1 MEQHCYENPQK
12 PSFALA
18 LPGSLR
24 FIGSLI
30 VNEQP
35 EAGELLNMKK
45 SRLMIAGSVIGL
57 ALGVAAPSFAQD
69 QAAETVT
76 PADEVEEEGGPIL
89 VTGSRIR
96 QPNLESAN
104 PVAVITGQ
112 QVFETGN
119 ISVGDLLNE
128 LPQLRSTFSQQNG
141 TRFLGTRGLNLLDLR
156 GLGTQRTLVLVN
168 GRRHVGSDVLSNGVS
183 VDTNTIPSDLI
194 DRIDVVTG
202 GASAVYGS
210 DAIAGVVNFIL
221 KDNYEGIQARGQ
233 AGLSKYKDA
242 GNQFVSITAGQ
253 NFGSDGQGNIAISAE
268 YAHSSD
274 FYATK
279 RPTLR
284 NNRGFII
291 VEADP
296 AGSVNGAAGGVDR
309 AFYNDIRS
317 ATIGLGGSVAVFQ
330 NPSLAPCGSAG
341 GRAFTCSFQFQ
352 PDGSLVAQTGT
363 RIGIGPNGNFDGGN
377 GTSSR
382 EGQLLAL
389 SPDLQRYSVNLIGHY
404 EISPAFVPFVEAKYV
419 RSEAFGSQ
427 SGPFFSQGATLGDPG
442 GRERI
447 RLDNPYLSTQARTL
461 LAAQFTGTTVN
472 PNTGAALSA
481 TALATQRAAVAAGTF
496 RFSLRRNWVDFGIR
510 DESITRE
517 TYRGVLGVRGD
528 FNDDWNYEVFANYG
542 EHKEKNIIAGNV
554 NIQRYLLGVDT
565 TRDINGNIVC
575 RSSLSPST
583 TLSYITGSPLSA
595 GDDARLAA
603 DIAACVPI
611 NPFGQGSV
619 SQAARDYVLVDSV
632 ATGKITQLNV
642 GGYVSGDT
650 SAFLNM
656 PGGPIGFSVGAEY
669 RRETLDYDLDDLT
682 QEGYAFYNAI
692 PTFNSPA
699 FEVKE
704 VYGELQIPLLKDVPF
719 FQELTLRGNGRISD
733 YKGNTGTTYSYGG
746 EATWKPIEDVTL
758 RGTYARAVRAP
769 NLSDLYSVPGQNFA
783 PGFGD
788 PCSAVNLATGSANRV
803 ANCNTAGRPT
813 GYDFRY
819 SASLE
824 ILSGGNPALREEVSD
839 SYTAGILLQPS
850 FIPGLSISADYF
862 DITVNKVI
870 TAPTAQQIANACYDL
885 PDLNNQFCALFERA
899 GAAGGPAGEI
909 PFQILEGSL
918 TQISQNYAK
927 LKARGID
934 AQLDYRFV
942 EGDWT
947 FNFSGQYTHTFQ
959 RDEFLNPANPSFA
972 NRLLEELGD
981 PKDQVN
987 FNASVKYKDV
997 TFGYQVRWMS
1007 SQYLNTY
1014 EDFNSINGLPPQNL
1028 DYAAVQRYPATAY
1041 MDIRGAVDVTEDF
1054 NIYVGV
1060 DNVFNR
1066 MPPFGLTGVGG
1077 GSGIYDNRGQYFY
1090 TGVVAKF

>member
-1 MEQHCYENPQK
+1 
-12 PSFALA
+12 
-18 LPGSLR
+18 
-24 FIGSLI
+24 
-30 VNEQP
+30 
-35 EAGELLNMKK
+35 MKK
-45 SRLMIAGSVIGL
+45 SRFLIAGSAFSL
-57 ALGVAAPSFAQD
+57 ALFGALPSYAQD
-69 QAAETVT
+69 QAANTDAPTEATE
-76 PADEVEEEGGPIL
+76 DEGGPIL

-119 ISVGDLLNE
+119 VSVGDLLNE

-194 DRIDVVTG
+194 ERIDVVTG

-221 KDNYEGIQARGQ
+221 KDDYEGIQARGQ
-233 AGLSKYKDA
+233 AGISKYKDA

-274 FYATK
+274 FYATQ

-284 NNRGFII
+284 NNRGFVVI
-291 VEADP
+291 ESDP

-309 AFYNDIRS
+309 AFFNDIRS

-330 NPSLAPCGSAG
+330 NPSLAPCGAAG
-341 GRAFTCSFQFQ
+341 GSAFTCSFQFQ
-352 PDGSLVAQTGT
+352 PDGSLIAQTGA
-363 RIGIGPNGNFDGGN
+363 RIGIGPNGSFNGGN

-389 SPDLQRYSVNLIGHY
+389 SPDLQRYSVNLIGRY
-404 EISPAFVPFVEAKYV
+404 EFSPAFVPFIEAKYV

-447 RLDNPYLSTQARTL
+447 RLDNPYLSTQARAL
-461 LAAQFTGTTVN
+461 LTSQFAGTTVN

-481 TALATQRAAVAAGTF
+481 AALATQQGAVAAGTF
-496 RFSLRRNWVDFGIR
+496 RFSLRRNWTDFGIR

-517 TYRGVLGVRGD
+517 TYRGVVGVRGD

-542 EHKEKNIIAGNV
+542 EHKENNIITGNV
-554 NIQRYLLGVDT
+554 NIQRYLLGIDT
-565 TRDINGNIVC
+565 TRDTNGNIVC
-575 RSSLSPST
+575 RSSLNPSAT
-583 TLSYITGSPLSA
+583 VSYITGNPLSA
-595 GDDARLAA
+595 GDDPRLAG
-603 DIAACVPI
+603 DVAACVPI
-611 NPFGQGSV
+611 NPFGLGSV
-619 SQAARDYVLVDSV
+619 TQAARDYVLVNSV

-642 GGYVSGDT
+642 GGFVTGDT
-650 SAFLNM
+650 SGFFNL
-656 PGGPIGFSVGAEY
+656 PGGPVGFSVGAEY
-669 RRETLDYDLDDLT
+669 RRETLAYDLDDLT

-692 PTFNSPA
+692 PSFTSPA
-699 FEVKE
+699 FSVKE
-704 VYGELQIPLLKDVPF
+704 VFGEVQIPLLSDVPF

-733 YKGNTGTTYSYGG
+733 YNGATGVTYSYGG
-746 EATWKPIEDVTL
+746 EVTWKPIEDITL

-769 NLSDLYSVPGQNFA
+769 NLSEVYSPAGQNFA

-788 PCSAVNLATGSANRV
+788 PCSARNLATGSANRV
-803 ANCNTAGRPT
+803 ANCNAAGRPA
-813 GYDFRY
+813 GYDY
-819 SASLE
+819 VYASSLE
-824 ILSGGNPALREEVSD
+824 ISSGGNPNLTEETSD
-839 SYTAGILLQPS
+839 SFTGGILLQPS
-850 FIPGLSISADYF
+850 FIPGLSLSADYY
-862 DITVNKVI
+862 DITVKDVI
-870 TAPTAQQIANACYDL
+870 SAVSAQQIANLCYDS
-885 PDLNNQFCALFERA
+885 PDLNNPFCPLFKRNT
-899 GAAGGPAGEI
+899 AAAGPAGEI

-918 TQISQNYAK
+918 LQSSANFAK
-927 LKARGID
+927 LKVRGID
-934 AQLDYRFV
+934 AQIDYRIV

-947 FNFSGQYTHTFQ
+947 FNLSGQYTHVLQNDSFT
-959 RDEFLNPANPSFA
+959 NPQNPSFV
-972 NRLLEELGD
+972 NRINEELGD
-981 PKDQVN
+981 PQDQVN
-987 FNASVKYKDV
+987 FNASVKYKDF
-997 TFGYQVRWMS
+997 TFGYQVRWIS

-1014 EDFNSINGLPPQNL
+1014 EDFNALNGLPPQNA
-1028 DYAAVQRYPATAY
+1028 DFASVQRYPATAY
-1041 MDIRGAVDVTEDF
+1041 MDLRAAVDVNDKF
-1054 NIYVGV
+1054 NIYLGV

-1077 GSGIYDNRGQYFY
+1077 GSGIFDNRGQYFY

>member
-1 MEQHCYENPQK
+1 
-12 PSFALA
+12 
-18 LPGSLR
+18 
-24 FIGSLI
+24 
-30 VNEQP
+30 
-35 EAGELLNMKK
+35 MKK

-69 QAAETVT
+69 QAADAVAA
-76 PADEVEEEGGPIL
+76 ADEVEEEGGPIL

-221 KDNYEGIQARGQ
+221 KDDFEGIQARGQ
-233 AGLSKYKDA
+233 AGLSKYKDG
-242 GNQFVSITAGQ
+242 GNQFVSVTAGQ

-268 YAHSSD
+268 FAHSSD
-274 FYATK
+274 FYANQ
-279 RPTLR
+279 RPSLR
-284 NNRGFII
+284 NSRGFVVI
-291 VEADP
+291 ESDP

-309 AFYNDIRS
+309 AFFNDIRS

-330 NPSLAPCGSAG
+330 NPALAPCGRAG
-341 GRAFTCSFQFQ
+341 GSAFTCSFQFQ
-352 PDGSLVAQTGT
+352 PDGSLIEQTGS
-363 RIGIGPNGNFDGGN
+363 RIGIGPNGNFLGGN
-377 GTSSR
+377 GTNSR

-404 EISPAFVPFVEAKYV
+404 EFSPAFVPFIEAKYV

-472 PNTGAALSA
+472 PNTGGALSA

-510 DESITRE
+510 DENITRE

-542 EHKEKNIIAGNV
+542 EHKEKNVIAGNV

-565 TRDINGNIVC
+565 TRDINGNVVC

-583 TLSYITGSPLSA
+583 TISYVTGSPLSA
-595 GDDARLAA
+595 GDDPRLAG

-619 SQAARDYVLVDSV
+619 TQAARNYVLVDSV
-632 ATGKITQLNV
+632 ATGKISQLNV
-642 GGYVSGDT
+642 GGFVTGDT
-650 SAFLNM
+650 SGFFNL
-656 PGGPIGFSVGAEY
+656 PGGPVGFSVGAEY
-669 RRETLDYDLDDLT
+669 RRETLRYDLDDLT

-692 PTFNSPA
+692 PSFSSPA

-704 VYGELQIPLLKDVPF
+704 VFGEVQVPLVKDIPF
-719 FQELTLRGNGRISD
+719 FEELTLRGNGRISD
-733 YKGNTGTTYSYGG
+733 YKGATGTTYSYGG
-746 EATWKPIEDVTL
+746 EVTWKPIQDITL

-769 NLSDLYSVPGQNFA
+769 NLSEVFSPAGQNFA

-788 PCSAVNLATGSANRV
+788 PCSQRNLATGSANRV
-803 ANCNTAGRPT
+803 ANCNAAGRPA
-813 GYDFRY
+813 GYDFVY
-819 SASLE
+819 SSSLE
-824 ILSGGNPALREEVSD
+824 ISSGGNPNLTEESSD
-839 SYTAGILLQPS
+839 SYTGGILLQPS
-850 FIPGLSISADYF
+850 FIPGLSLSADYY
-862 DITVNKVI
+862 DITVNQVI
-870 TAPTAQQIANACYDL
+870 SAVSAQQIANLCYDS
-885 PDLNNQFCALFERA
+885 PDLNNPFCGLFTRNT
-899 GAAGGPAGEI
+899 AAAGPAGEI

-918 TQISQNYAK
+918 LQSSANFAK
-927 LKARGID
+927 LKVRGID
-934 AQLDYRFV
+934 AQVDYRYT
-942 EGDWT
+942 EGDWI
-947 FNFSGQYTHTFQ
+947 FNFSGQYTHVLKNDSFTNPQ
-959 RDEFLNPANPSFA
+959 NPAFK
-972 NRLLEELGD
+972 NRIIEELGD
-981 PKDQVN
+981 PQDQVN

-997 TFGYQVRWMS
+997 TFGYQVRWIS
-1007 SQYLNTY
+1007 SQYLNAY
-1014 EDFNSINGLPPQNL
+1014 EDFNALNGLPPQNL

-1041 MDIRGAVDVTEDF
+1041 MDIRGAVDVTEKF
-1054 NIYVGV
+1054 NIYVGI
-1060 DNVFNR
+1060 DNVFDR

-1077 GSGIYDNRGQYFY
+1077 GSGIFDNRGQYFY

>member
-1 MEQHCYENPQK
+1 
-12 PSFALA
+12 
-18 LPGSLR
+18 
-24 FIGSLI
+24 
-30 VNEQP
+30 
-35 EAGELLNMKK
+35 MKK

-57 ALGVAAPSFAQD
+57 ALGVAMPAFAQD
-69 QAAETVT
+69 QATDTAT
-76 PADEVEEEGGPIL
+76 PAEEVEEEGGPIL

-221 KDNYEGIQARGQ
+221 KDDFEGIQARGQ
-233 AGLSKYKDA
+233 AGLSKYEDA

-253 NFGSDGQGNIAISAE
+253 NFGSDGQGNIAVSAE
-268 YAHSSD
+268 FAHSSD
-274 FYATK
+274 FYAPQ
-279 RPTLR
+279 RPSLR
-284 NNRGFII
+284 NSRGF
-291 VEADP
+291 VVVDTDP
-296 AGSVNGAAGGVDR
+296 GGSVNGSDGVPDR
-309 AFYNDIRS
+309 AFFNDIRFAS
-317 ATIGLGGSVAVFQ
+317 LALGGSVLVFPNPAV
-330 NPSLAPCGSAG
+330 APCGFNVA
-341 GRAFTCSFQFQ
+341 AFGCSFLFQ
-352 PDGSLVAQTGT
+352 PDGTLVPQTGT
-363 RIGIGPNGNFDGGN
+363 RIGLGPTGSFLGGN
-377 GTSSR
+377 GLSNR

-404 EISPAFVPFVEAKYV
+404 EFSPAFVPFIEAKYV

-442 GRERI
+442 GRERV
-447 RLDNPYLSTQARTL
+447 RLDNPYLSGQARTL
-461 LAAQFTGTTVN
+461 LTQQFLGTTVN
-472 PNTGAALSA
+472 PNTGGALSA
-481 TALATQRAAVAAGTF
+481 AGLAAQQAAIAAGTF
-496 RFSLRRNWVDFGIR
+496 RFSLRRNWTDFGIR
-510 DESITRE
+510 DENITRE

-542 EHKEKNIIAGNV
+542 EHKEKNIIQGNV
-554 NIQRYLLGVDT
+554 NIQRYLLGLDT
-565 TRDINGNIVC
+565 TRDTAGNIVC
-575 RSSLSPST
+575 RSTLSPST
-583 TLSYITGSPLSA
+583 TLSYVTGSPLSA
-595 GDDARLAA
+595 GDDPRLAA

-611 NPFGQGSV
+611 NPFGIGSV
-619 SQAARDYVLVDSV
+619 TDAARNYVLVDSV

-642 GGYVSGDT
+642 GGFVSGDT
-650 SAFLNM
+650 SGFFNL
-656 PGGPIGFSVGAEY
+656 PGGAIGFSVGAEY
-669 RRETLDYDLDDLT
+669 RRETLAYDLDDLT

-692 PTFNSPA
+692 PSFSSPA

-704 VYGELQIPLLKDVPF
+704 VFGELQVPLLKDVPF

-733 YKGNTGTTYSYGG
+733 YNGATGTTYSYGG
-746 EATWKPIEDVTL
+746 EVTWKPIEDITL

-769 NLSDLYSVPGQNFA
+769 NLSEVYSPAGQNFA

-788 PCSAVNLATGSANRV
+788 PCSARNLATGSANRV
-803 ANCNTAGRPT
+803 ANCNAAGRPA
-813 GYDFRY
+813 GYDFVY
-819 SASLE
+819 SSSLE
-824 ILSGGNPALREEVSD
+824 ISSGGNPFLTEETSD
-839 SYTAGILLQPS
+839 SYTAGVLLQPS
-850 FIPGLSISADYF
+850 FIPGLSLSADFY
-862 DITVNKVI
+862 DITVNDVI
-870 TAPTAQQIANACYDL
+870 SSVSAQQIANLCYDS
-885 PDLNNQFCALFERA
+885 PDLNNPFCPLFTRNT
-899 GAAGGPAGEI
+899 AATGPAGEI

-918 TQISQNYAK
+918 LQSSANFAK
-927 LKARGID
+927 LKVRGID
-934 AQLDYRFV
+934 AQLDYRYV

-947 FNFSGQYTHTFQ
+947 FNFSGQYTHVLKNESFTNPQ
-959 RDEFLNPANPSFA
+959 NPAFA
-972 NRLLEELGD
+972 NRINEELGD
-981 PKDQVN
+981 PQDQVN
-987 FNASVKYKDV
+987 FNASVKYKDF
-997 TFGYQVRWMS
+997 TFGYQVRWIS
-1007 SQYLNTY
+1007 SMYLNTY
-1014 EDFNSINGLPPQNL
+1014 EDFNSINGLPPQNA

-1060 DNVFNR
+1060 DNLFNR